1 MKAGAFHLK
10 SMPEILEQIK
20 DWPADAKRSLME
32 AIQRMLPNPEPK
44 KKPTGGSLDAF
55 GKWVGDG
62 TAEEL
67 AKSIRDAR
75 HFRDKDLDW

>member
-1 MKAGAFHLK
+1 MKAGALHLK

-20 DWPADAKRSLME
+20 DWPDEAKRALLES
-32 AIQRMLPNPEPK
+32 INRMLNTK
-44 KKPTGGSLDAF
+44 KKPAKKKGSSLDAF
-55 GKWVGDG
+55 GMWQGDG

-75 HFRDKDLDW
+75 HFREKDLDW

>member
-1 MKAGAFHLK
+1 MKSGALHLK

-20 DWPADAKRSLME
+20 DWPADAKRSLIE
-32 AIQRMLPNPEPK
+32 AIGRMLPDPDQK
-44 KKPTGGSLDAF
+44 KKPAGGSLDAF
-55 GKWVGDG
+55 GMWKGDG